1 MKKHDK
7 FDIRGNWTCNI
18 LVKPSAFVI
27 YVLPIVLSV
36 SLGTA
41 VMAETLSSPDR
52 ELNFLQFGGEGYTS
66 SSKSG
71 ISLVGF
77 NDEITQ
83 NSNLE
88 FSIELSNPD
97 FNCGDLY
104 ITIYDVSTSEKQ
116 VLTQSG
122 YLKQC
127 FIQNNDILPVDD
139 DYSELIT
146 KSGTYEI
153 YIEIFNEKYSENIS
167 ITETFRVN

>member
-1 MKKHDK
+1 M
-7 FDIRGNWTCNI
+7 
-18 LVKPSAFVI
+18 VKPSAFVI

-41 VMAETLSSPDR
+41 VMAETLSNPDR

-104 ITIYDVSTSEKQ
+104 ITVYDVSTSEKQ

-153 YIEIFNEKYSENIS
+153 YVEIFNEKYTDSIS
-167 ITETFRVN
+167 MTETIRVK

>member
-1 MKKHDK
+1 
-7 FDIRGNWTCNI
+7 
-18 LVKPSAFVI
+18 
-27 YVLPIVLSV
+27 
-36 SLGTA
+36 
-41 VMAETLSSPDR
+41 MAETLSDSER
-52 ELNFLQFGGEGYTS
+52 ELNFLQFGGEGYIS
-66 SSKSG
+66 SSKTD
-71 ISLVGF
+71 IQLIGF
-77 NDEITQ
+77 SSEIIQ

-88 FSIELSNPD
+88 FSITFSNSD

-153 YIEIFNEKYSENIS
+153 YVEIFNEKYSENIS
-167 ITETFRVN
+167 ITETLRVN

>member
-1 MKKHDK
+1 M
-7 FDIRGNWTCNI
+7 I
-18 LVKPSAFVI
+18 KPSAFAI

-52 ELNFLQFGGEGYTS
+52 ELNFLQIGGEGYSPTA
-66 SSKSG
+66 KNE
-71 ISLVGF
+71 IHLVGF
-77 NDEITQ
+77 NTELAQ

-88 FSIELSNPD
+88 FSINLSNSD
-97 FNCGDLY
+97 FSCGDLY

-127 FIQNNDILPVDD
+127 FIQNNDVLPVGEN
-139 DYSELIT
+139 YSELISE
-146 KSGTYEI
+146 SGTYEI
-153 YIEIFNEKYSENIS
+153 YIEIFNENYSKNIS
-167 ITETFRVN
+167 MTKTFSVK

>member
-1 MKKHDK
+1 M
-7 FDIRGNWTCNI
+7 
-18 LVKPSAFVI
+18 VKASAFVI

-41 VMAETLSSPDR
+41 VMAETLGNADR
-52 ELNFLQFGGEGYTS
+52 ELNFLQFGDDDGYVS
-66 SSKSG
+66 SSKNS

-77 NDEITQ
+77 NSEITQ
-83 NSNLE
+83 NTNLE
-88 FSIELSNPD
+88 FSVNLSNLD

-127 FIQNNDILPVDD
+127 FIQNNNTLPVGEN
-139 DYSELIT
+139 YSELI
-146 KSGTYEI
+146 SEPGNYEI
-153 YIEIFNEKYSENIS
+153 YVEIFNEKYSSNIS
-167 ITETFRVN
+167 ISETFLVK

>member
-1 MKKHDK
+1 
-7 FDIRGNWTCNI
+7 
-18 LVKPSAFVI
+18 
-27 YVLPIVLSV
+27 
-36 SLGTA
+36 
-41 VMAETLSSPDR
+41 MAETLSSPDR

-66 SSKSG
+66 SSKNE

-77 NDEITQ
+77 NNEITQ

-88 FSIELSNPD
+88 FSIQLSNSD

-104 ITIYDVSTSEKQ
+104 ITIFDVSSSEKQ

-127 FIQNNDILPVDD
+127 FIENNNTLPVDEN
-139 DYSELIT
+139 YLELIT

-153 YIEIFNEKYSENIS
+153 YIEIFNENYSKNIS
-167 ITETFRVN
+167 MTETLRVN